1 MLSVSAYM
9 IPLLNGCLVLIAT
22 SIVAIAQPRLD
33 PFLLAAATKALSA
46 DVSTNEIAKALEKGL
61 WNSNRT
67 AIAVSISR
75 VPKPSLIFVFLKQ
88 GSGQYLTGNVGG
100 VEGGNFG
107 VLGTGTGGRAGYQRF
122 ETTPVEWL
130 HREDGRFQVVMR
142 TRAWKAGRRYT
153 VSEKLLI
160 SADGIP
166 LYR

>member
-1 MLSVSAYM
+1 MTRSL
-9 IPLLNGCLVLIAT
+9 LIAC
-22 SIVAIAQPRLD
+22 IALVATGFVALGQSHIDQNLV
-33 PFLLAAATKALSA
+33 AAARKALPA
-46 DVSTNEIAKALEKGL
+46 EVSTNDIAKALEKGL

-67 AIAVSISR
+67 AIAISINR

-88 GSGQYLTGNVGG
+88 ASGHYVAGNVSG

-107 VLGTGTGGRAGYQRF
+107 VLGASGRVGYERF

-130 HREDGRFQVVMR
+130 HRDDGRFQVVMR

-153 VSEKLLI
+153 VSENLLI
-160 SADGIP
+160 DPDGTP